1 MRGIELSRGGFDEG
15 EMGSVARLFDYFC
28 NTSVVAEALLKVK
41 THEKIDGAVCLSGN
55 LEVVEKERFKSPVEI
70 SMSLVAY
77 LHTGMLE

>member
-1 MRGIELSRGGFDEG
+1 VGLTKERWL
-15 EMGSVARLFDYFC
+15 RLFDCSC

-55 LEVVEKERFKSPVEI
+55 VEVVETERFKPPVEI